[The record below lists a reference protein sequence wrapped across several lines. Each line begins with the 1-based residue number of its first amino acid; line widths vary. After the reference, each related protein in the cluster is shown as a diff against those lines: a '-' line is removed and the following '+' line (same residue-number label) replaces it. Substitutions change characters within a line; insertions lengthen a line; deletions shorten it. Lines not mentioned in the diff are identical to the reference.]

1 LWVRSC
7 LLNGAAKVLA
17 IAGFRN
23 KTNSLWARLH
33 RLTSIPTTRRRFLKI
48 AAAAGALAIG
58 TDAAVFEPNQPRLVR
73 VDVPLRR
80 LPREFDGFTI
90 IQLSDF
96 HFDPYFSAIPIR
108 KAVQMANEIKP
119 DLVVLT
125 GDYVTAPAIPNRARN
140 KQAAR
145 IVEPCSAVLRALR
158 AQHGVWSV
166 LGNHDAFSDP
176 VFITGSLS
184 EAGIRT
190 LSNDAVP
197 IERSGRRFWLAGI
210 GDVLGHRADLNLA
223 LRGTSPAEPVVLL
236 AHEPDFADHVAKYPV
251 DLQLSGHSHGGQVR
265 LPLIGAPFL
274 PTLGKKYPMGLRSVE
289 GLMLYT
295 NVGIGTL
302 YIPVRWNCAPEV
314 TLVTL
319 HSLPPA

>member
-1 LWVRSC
+1 
-7 LLNGAAKVLA
+7 
-17 IAGFRN
+17 
-23 KTNSLWARLH
+23 
-33 RLTSIPTTRRRFLKI
+33 LTSPSTTRRRFLKI

-58 TDAAVFEPNQPRLVR
+58 TDATVFEPNQPRLVR
-73 VDVPLRR
+73 VDIPLRR

-96 HFDPYFSAIPIR
+96 HFDPYFSVIPIR
-108 KAVQMANEIKP
+108 KSVHMSNQLNP

-125 GDYVTAPAIPNRARN
+125 GDYVTVPAIPNQERN
-140 KQAAR
+140 RQAAR
-145 IVEPCSAVLRALR
+145 LVEPCSEVLHALR
-158 AQHGVWSV
+158 ARHGVWSV
-166 LGNHDAFSDP
+166 LGNHDTFSDP
-176 VFITGSLS
+176 AYITGSLS
-184 EAGIRT
+184 DAGIRT

-197 IERSGRRFWLAGI
+197 IERNGRRFWLAGI

-223 LRGTSPAEPVVLL
+223 LKGISPAEPVVLL
-236 AHEPDFADHVAKYPV
+236 VHEPDFADHVAKYPV

-265 LPLIGAPFL
+265 LPLIGALYL
-274 PTLGKKYPMGLRSVE
+274 PSLAKKYPKGLRSID

-314 TLVTL
+314 TQITL
-319 HSLPPA
+319 RSMPPA